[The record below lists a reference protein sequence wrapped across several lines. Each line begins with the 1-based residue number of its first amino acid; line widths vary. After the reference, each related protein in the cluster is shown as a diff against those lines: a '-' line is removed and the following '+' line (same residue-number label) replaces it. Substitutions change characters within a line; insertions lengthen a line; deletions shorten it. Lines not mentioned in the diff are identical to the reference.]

1 MIHTMKKPYITPSTQ
16 AIAFQIEG
24 MIAESFLKSNG
35 IGKRQLSDE
44 MEFDAADDWSD
55 NGLAD

>member
-1 MIHTMKKPYITPSTQ
+1 MKKPYITPSTQ